1 MSANRVKSQDLSARG
16 LAITD
21 SEPNGDRP
29 HQSNL
34 SGYVKMR
41 RVLFMVAWFCCA
53 LFGADF
59 RVLSRVHTVY
69 VVGMSSGLDQY
80 LSNRLTSNG
89 IVWIVLDPARADA
102 ILTDR
107 LDEIFWAWLN
117 ERYPLQS
124 KAPLSAHGDDLRTRD
139 LIAANS
145 RMRGNLFL
153 IDPKSRLV
161 LWSCYDQ
168 AKNTSAGELDHV
180 AMRVTKRLKVSL
192 GKK

>member
-1 MSANRVKSQDLSARG
+1 MKIQW
-16 LAITD
+16 
-21 SEPNGDRP
+21 
-29 HQSNL
+29 
-34 SGYVKMR
+34 
-41 RVLFMVAWFCCA
+41 VLFVVTLFCCA
-53 LFGADF
+53 LFSADF
-59 RVLSRVHTVY
+59 RDLSKVHTVY
-69 VVGMSSGLDQY
+69 IVGMSSGLDQY
-80 LSNRLTSNG
+80 LSNRLSSNG
-89 IVWIVLDPARADA
+89 VVWIVLDPARADA

-117 ERYPLQS
+117 ARYPLQS
-124 KAPLSAHGDDLRTRD
+124 KAPLPAHGDDLRARD
-139 LIAANS
+139 FIAANTRS
-145 RMRGNLFL
+145 RGNLFL